1 MTSTK
6 VTLSRPTDVD
16 LSPPDWL
23 EQIGNLLRRFSPS
36 EGWDTFLLMY
46 LAVGISAW
54 VVREADFVST
64 PGLMVVILLAS
75 LTGMLMAKVKGL
87 IWPVPYIAGLLI
99 GVIVA
104 TYQTATLLEDQ
115 VALTGMITVWDRV
128 REWYNVAVT
137 GGISRDLLP
146 STLYLLLLAWLLG
159 YISAWFLFKWTN
171 VWVGLLLSGV
181 ALLTTLSFLPDEF
194 DSRFFIFVF
203 IAMLLVARV
212 SLVQR
217 EALWSKL
224 NIGSI
229 TSIRYRLLSAPI
241 ILSVTAI
248 ILIASIGAP
257 LRVYVVRAAIDVWNW
272 GRDPLT
278 VFEDDFARLFS
289 GITSKNDVTGRFFG
303 NTLPFQGK
311 ISFGG
316 EVVMV
321 ANSKSATYWLSRTY
335 SHYTSKGWI
344 AGKTIKLNVGPEGL
358 PPPPHESDNRELAF
372 QRVQLTFDSDELF
385 VGGNVDWISHAAV
398 VETLEPRVFHI
409 DLKSSTFDSELP
421 PDIQELAAELRNL
434 LNPPP
439 NRFIE
444 SLISEVLP
452 EDLVVLDVIPGSE
465 SDRWRD
471 QRVVT
476 LRRKDPEIPEVV
488 NWEFK
493 QTLPQDQPY
502 TLYSFVSQATNND
515 LQLAGDEYP
524 TFITDHYLQLPS
536 TLPDRVRDLAARIT
550 EDAETPLDKALAI
563 ENYLRNE
570 GGFEYSQ
577 DIESPPTSVDGVDWF
592 LFDTKTG
599 YSDYFGSSMTV
610 MLRSVG
616 VPARM
621 AAGYAPGEVDITGRW
636 AVRDRDSHGWT
647 QVYFP
652 GHGWID
658 FEPTTAWPQ
667 VDRGELTAVVDS
679 PDEEAAA
686 EAVDDL
692 LDSITPGDSLS
703 LEEECELLEQADPEE
718 AEALGCDELMEPA
731 SSASGVVQPGWNPSG
746 WAVPA
751 AIALAAAALVW
762 MLFWFV
768 WNIGLGK
775 AGAAERY
782 YIKMSRLGTL
792 AGIRRR
798 PYHTPLDYAYAI
810 GDAVPVASSGAQA
823 VAWSF
828 ALGRYAKIEESD
840 DDAISVL
847 HDHWKRIRGGLLS
860 RTLKRLLPVGRFRV

>member
-1 MTSTK
+1 MTTTK
-6 VTLSRPTDVD
+6 VTLSQPTDVD

-23 EQIGNLLRRFSPS
+23 GQLSNLARRFSPS

-64 PGLMVVILLAS
+64 PGLMGVIFVACLV
-75 LTGMLMAKVKGL
+75 GMLMAKVRGL
-87 IWPVPYIAGLLI
+87 IWPIPYVAGLLI
-99 GVIVA
+99 GLIVA

-115 VALTGMITVWDRV
+115 IAITGLFTVWDRV
-128 REWYNVAVT
+128 REWYDVAVT

-159 YISAWFLFKWTN
+159 YISSWFLFKWTN
-171 VWVGLLLSGV
+171 PWIGLMLSGV
-181 ALLTTLSFLPDEF
+181 ALLTTLSFLPDQF

-212 SLVQR
+212 SIVQR
-217 EALWSKL
+217 DALWSKL
-224 NIGSI
+224 DIGAI
-229 TSIRYRLLSAPI
+229 TKIRDRVLSAPV
-241 ILSVTAI
+241 ILVVTAI
-248 ILIASIGAP
+248 ILIAAIGAP
-257 LRVYVVRAAIDVWNW
+257 LRVYVVRTAIDVWNW

-289 GITSKNDVTGRFFG
+289 GITSKNDVNGRFFG
-303 NTLPFQGK
+303 NTLPFIGK

-316 EVVMV
+316 DVVMV
-321 ANSKSATYWLSRTY
+321 ANSQTPTYWLSRSY

-344 AGKTIKLNVGPEGL
+344 AGKTIKFNVGPEGL

-385 VGGNVDWISHAAV
+385 VGGNVDWVSHDAV

-409 DLKSSTFDSELP
+409 DLKTPALDAELP
-421 PDIQELAAELRNL
+421 ADIQELAAELRNL

-444 SLISEVLP
+444 SLIAEVMP
-452 EDLVVLDVIPGSE
+452 DDLIILDVIPGSE
-465 SDRWRD
+465 SEQWRD
-471 QRVVT
+471 QKAVT

-493 QTLPQDQPY
+493 QTQPQDEPY
-502 TLYSFVSQATNND
+502 TLYSFVSQASNNQ
-515 LQLAGDEYP
+515 LQEAGDEYP
-524 TFITDHYLQLPS
+524 SFITDHYLQLPI
-536 TLPDRVRDLAARIT
+536 TLPDRVRDLAERIT
-550 EDAETPLDKALAI
+550 EGAATPLDKALAVQS
-563 ENYLRNE
+563 YLRSE

-577 DIESPPTSVDGVDWF
+577 DIESPPPNADGVDWF
-592 LFDTKTG
+592 LFETKTG

-621 AAGYAPGEVDITGRW
+621 AAGYAPGELDITGRW

-658 FEPTTAWPQ
+658 FEPTTAWDPI
-667 VDRGELTAVVDS
+667 DRGELTVDIT
-679 PDEEAAA
+679 DTGEEDA
-686 EAVDDL
+686 EDPLADF
-692 LDSITPGDSLS
+692 LDNITSEGSMS

-718 AEALGCDELMEPA
+718 AEALGCDDLLEPL
-731 SSASGVVQPGWNPSG
+731 PSG
-746 WAVPA
+746 PGAVQAGWQPNALAVPA
-751 AIALAAAALVW
+751 GITLIALASIWLLVW
-762 MLFWFV
+762 LV
-768 WNIGLGK
+768 WNIGLGR
-775 AGAAERY
+775 AGIAERY
-782 YIKMSRLGTL
+782 YIKMARLGTL
-792 AGIRRR
+792 AGVRRQ
-798 PYHTPLDYAYAI
+798 PYHTPIDYAVAI
-810 GDAVPVASSGAQA
+810 GDAVPAASSGAQA
-823 VAWSF
+823 VAWTF
-828 ALGRYAKIEESD
+828 AIGRYAHIEESEED
-840 DDAISVL
+840 IESL
-847 HDHWKRIRGGLLS
+847 RDHWKKIRGGLIS
-860 RTLKRLLPVGRFRV
+860 RTLKRILPVGRYRV

>member
-1 MTSTK
+1 MTTTK
-6 VTLSRPTDVD
+6 VTLSQPTDVD

-23 EQIGNLLRRFSPS
+23 GQLSNLARRFSPS

-64 PGLMVVILLAS
+64 PGLMGVIFVACLV
-75 LTGMLMAKVKGL
+75 GMLMAKVRGL
-87 IWPVPYIAGLLI
+87 IWPIPYVAGLLI
-99 GVIVA
+99 GLIVA

-115 VALTGMITVWDRV
+115 IAITGLFTVWDRV
-128 REWYNVAVT
+128 REWYDVAVT

-159 YISAWFLFKWTN
+159 YISSWFLFKWTN
-171 VWVGLLLSGV
+171 PWIGLMLSGV
-181 ALLTTLSFLPDEF
+181 ALLTTLSFLPDQF

-212 SLVQR
+212 SIVQR
-217 EALWSKL
+217 DALWSKL
-224 NIGSI
+224 DIGAI
-229 TSIRYRLLSAPI
+229 TKIRDRVLSAPV
-241 ILSVTAI
+241 ILVVTAI
-248 ILIASIGAP
+248 ILIAAIGAP
-257 LRVYVVRAAIDVWNW
+257 LRVYVVRTAIDVWNW

-289 GITSKNDVTGRFFG
+289 GITSKNDVNGRFFG
-303 NTLPFQGK
+303 NTLPFIGK

-316 EVVMV
+316 DVVMV
-321 ANSKSATYWLSRTY
+321 ANSQSPTYWLSRSY

-344 AGKTIKLNVGPEGL
+344 AGKTIKFNVGPEGL

-385 VGGNVDWISHAAV
+385 VGGNVDWVSHDAV

-409 DLKSSTFDSELP
+409 DLKTPALDAELP
-421 PDIQELAAELRNL
+421 ADIQELAAELRNL

-444 SLISEVLP
+444 SLIAEVMP
-452 EDLVVLDVIPGSE
+452 DDLIILDVIPGSE
-465 SDRWRD
+465 SEQWRD
-471 QRVVT
+471 QKAVT

-493 QTLPQDQPY
+493 QTQPQDEPY
-502 TLYSFVSQATNND
+502 TLYSFVSQASNNQ
-515 LQLAGDEYP
+515 LQEAGDEYP
-524 TFITDHYLQLPS
+524 SFITDHYLQLPI
-536 TLPDRVRDLAARIT
+536 TLPDRVRDLAERIT
-550 EDAETPLDKALAI
+550 EGAATPLDKALAVQS
-563 ENYLRNE
+563 YLRSE

-577 DIESPPTSVDGVDWF
+577 DIESPPPNADGVDWF
-592 LFDTKTG
+592 LFETKTG

-621 AAGYAPGEVDITGRW
+621 AAGYAPGELDITGRW

-658 FEPTTAWPQ
+658 FEPTTAWDPI
-667 VDRGELTAVVDS
+667 DRGELTVDIT
-679 PDEEAAA
+679 DTGEEDA
-686 EAVDDL
+686 EDPLADF
-692 LDSITPGDSLS
+692 LDNITSEGSMS

-718 AEALGCDELMEPA
+718 AEALGCDDLLEPL
-731 SSASGVVQPGWNPSG
+731 PSG
-746 WAVPA
+746 PGAVQAGWQPNALAVPA
-751 AIALAAAALVW
+751 GITLIALASVWLLVW
-762 MLFWFV
+762 LI
-768 WNIGLGK
+768 WNIGLGR
-775 AGAAERY
+775 AGIAERY
-782 YIKMSRLGTL
+782 YIKMARLGTL
-792 AGIRRR
+792 AGVRRQ
-798 PYHTPLDYAYAI
+798 PYHTPIDYAVAI
-810 GDAVPVASSGAQA
+810 GDAVPAASSGAQA
-823 VAWSF
+823 VAWTF
-828 ALGRYAKIEESD
+828 AIGRYAHIEESD
-840 DDAISVL
+840 EDIESL
-847 HDHWKRIRGGLLS
+847 REHWKKIRGGLIS
-860 RTLKRLLPVGRFRV
+860 RTFKRILPVGRYRV

>member
-1 MTSTK
+1 MTTTK
-6 VTLSRPTDVD
+6 VTLSQPTDVD

-23 EQIGNLLRRFSPS
+23 SQLSNLARRFSPS

-64 PGLMVVILLAS
+64 PGLMGVIFIAS
-75 LTGMLMAKVKGL
+75 LVGMLMAKVRGL
-87 IWPVPYIAGLLI
+87 IWPIPYVAGLLI
-99 GVIVA
+99 GLIVA

-115 VALTGMITVWDRV
+115 IAITGMFTVWDRV
-128 REWYNVAVT
+128 REWYDVAVT

-159 YISAWFLFKWTN
+159 YISSWFLFKWTN
-171 VWVGLLLSGV
+171 PWIGLMLSGV
-181 ALLTTLSFLPDEF
+181 ALLTTLSFLPDQF

-212 SLVQR
+212 SIVQR
-217 EALWSKL
+217 DALWSKL
-224 NIGSI
+224 DIGAI
-229 TSIRYRLLSAPI
+229 TKIRDRMLSAPV
-241 ILSVTAI
+241 ILVVTAI
-248 ILIASIGAP
+248 ILIAAIGAP
-257 LRVYVVRAAIDVWNW
+257 LRVYVVRTAIDVWNW

-289 GITSKNDVTGRFFG
+289 GITSKNDVNGRFFG
-303 NTLPFQGK
+303 NTLPFIGK

-316 EVVMV
+316 DVVMV
-321 ANSKSATYWLSRTY
+321 ANSQSPTYWLSRSY

-344 AGKTIKLNVGPEGL
+344 AGKTIKFNVGPEGL

-385 VGGNVDWISHAAV
+385 VGGNVDWVSHDAV

-409 DLKSSTFDSELP
+409 DLKNPTLDGELP
-421 PDIQELAAELRNL
+421 ADIQELAAELRNL

-444 SLISEVLP
+444 SLIAEVMP
-452 EDLVVLDVIPGSE
+452 DDLIILDVIPGSE
-465 SDRWRD
+465 SEQWRD
-471 QRVVT
+471 QKAVT

-493 QTLPQDQPY
+493 QTQPQDEPY
-502 TLYSFVSQATNND
+502 TLYSFVSQASNNE
-515 LQLAGDEYP
+515 LQEAGDEYP
-524 TFITDHYLQLPS
+524 SFITDHYLQLPI
-536 TLPDRVRDLAARIT
+536 TLPDRVRDLAERIT
-550 EDAETPLDKALAI
+550 EGAATPLDKALAVQS
-563 ENYLRNE
+563 YLRSE

-577 DIESPPTSVDGVDWF
+577 DIESPPPNADGVDWF
-592 LFDTKTG
+592 LFETKTG

-621 AAGYAPGEVDITGRW
+621 AAGYAPGELDITGRW

-658 FEPTTAWPQ
+658 FEPTTAWDPI
-667 VDRGELTAVVDS
+667 DRGELTVDIT
-679 PDEEAAA
+679 DTGEEDA
-686 EAVDDL
+686 EDPLADF
-692 LDSITPGDSLS
+692 LDGITDQGSMS

-718 AEALGCDELMEPA
+718 AEALGCDDLLEPL
-731 SSASGVVQPGWNPSG
+731 PSG
-746 WAVPA
+746 PGAVQAGWQPNALAVPA
-751 AIALAAAALVW
+751 GIALIALASIWLLVW
-762 MLFWFV
+762 LI
-768 WNIGLGK
+768 WNIGLGR
-775 AGAAERY
+775 AGIAERY
-782 YIKMSRLGTL
+782 YIKMARLGTL
-792 AGIRRR
+792 AGVRRQ
-798 PYHTPLDYAYAI
+798 PYHTPIDYAYAI
-810 GDAVPVASSGAQA
+810 GDAVPAASSGAQA
-823 VAWSF
+823 VAWTF
-828 ALGRYAKIEESD
+828 AIGRYAHIEESD
-840 DDAISVL
+840 EDIESL
-847 HDHWKRIRGGLLS
+847 REHWKKIRGGLIS
-860 RTLKRLLPVGRFRV
+860 RTFKRILPIGRFRV